1 MQRPDCPHPLA
12 LPASGATASLKGLV
26 MNGLG
31 GVVFLLF
38 LFVIFLIMSVG
49 PEEFFLF
56 LSPVPFDDC
65 STSC

>member
-12 LPASGATASLKGLV
+12 LPASGAIASLKGFV
-26 MNGLG
+26 TNGLG

-49 PEEFFLF
+49 P
-56 LSPVPFDDC
+56 
-65 STSC
+65 